1 MKAIRNSLIE
11 ASGVLQEF
19 MQEQNVREIAA
30 MARVL
35 LHCFR
40 SGGKVLICGNGG
52 SACDAMHFA
61 EELTGRFRKIPPAL
75 PAIPLTDAAH
85 LTCVANDWAFAHTFS
100 RHIAALGKPE
110 DILIALSTSGDS
122 ENIVRAVEQAKQAG
136 MGVILL
142 LGKSGGHVLHKGDFQ
157 LVVPSQC
164 SERIQEIHM
173 MVLHILVETVEREM
187 YPENYED

>member
-1 MKAIRNSLIE
+1 
-11 ASGVLQEF
+11 
-19 MQEQNVREIAA
+19 
-30 MARVL
+30 
-35 LHCFR
+35 
-40 SGGKVLICGNGG
+40 
-52 SACDAMHFA
+52 MHFA
-61 EELTGRFRKIPPAL
+61 EELTGRFRKIRPAL

-85 LTCVANDWAFAHTFS
+85 LTCVANDWAFAQTFS

-110 DILIALSTSGDS
+110 DVLIALSTSGDS
-122 ENIVRAVEQAKQAG
+122 ENIVRAVEQAKKSG
-136 MGVILL
+136 MKVILL
-142 LGKSGGHVLHKGDFQ
+142 LGKGGGHVLHKGDYQ